1 MLAAAVGTGL
11 AGCGQPHEPA
21 RVRSHLATAT
31 RDAYLTYLAQEQAAT
46 DRALDGIATAGPAP
60 VDNGEQVTEEVR
72 SESPSCARPRRCRPG
87 SRGDARTAAI
97 GSSVVAA
104 GNIVG
109 AVANSAQALSALDG
123 NPRIDVAFD
132 QAQSCQQLRTVQ
144 LPGR

>member
-1 MLAAAVGTGL
+1 M
-11 AGCGQPHEPA
+11 
-21 RVRSHLATAT
+21 
-31 RDAYLTYLAQEQAAT
+31 AT
-46 DRALDGIATAGPAP
+46 DQALDGIATAGPAP

-72 SESPSCARPRRCRPG
+72 SDVTELRDDLA
-87 SRGDARTAAI
+87 DARTRLEQADAENPAAI

-109 AVANSAQALSALDG
+109 AIAKSAQALSALDG

-132 QAQSCQQLRTVQ
+132 QAQSCQQLPTVQ

>member
-1 MLAAAVGTGL
+1 MTSHLQLSAPPASPACWLRPWGRASPAAV
-11 AGCGQPHEPA
+11 
-21 RVRSHLATAT
+21 S
-31 RDAYLTYLAQEQAAT
+31 LTNPPGFDLT
-46 DRALDGIATAGPAP
+46 
-60 VDNGEQVTEEVR
+60 
-72 SESPSCARPRRCRPG
+72 SP
-87 SRGDARTAAI
+87 AI

-104 GNIVG
+104 GSIVG

>member
-1 MLAAAVGTGL
+1 MTSHLHLSAPPASPACWLRPWGRASPAAVT
-11 AGCGQPHEPA
+11 
-21 RVRSHLATAT
+21 
-31 RDAYLTYLAQEQAAT
+31 LTNPPGFDLT
-46 DRALDGIATAGPAP
+46 
-60 VDNGEQVTEEVR
+60 
-72 SESPSCARPRRCRPG
+72 SP
-87 SRGDARTAAI
+87 AI

-109 AVANSAQALSALDG
+109 AVANSAHALSALDG